1 MMSHEPPAMPAKI
14 TALHLERLACVY
26 VRQST
31 AKQVER
37 NRESQRYQYHLVERA
52 AALGWSRERT
62 RVIDADLGLS
72 GKESAPRGGF
82 TELVAEVSLGHVGI
96 VLGYEVS
103 RLARNNADWYHLL
116 DMAAVFGTLIADS
129 DGVYDTR
136 LYNDRLLLGL
146 KGTMSE
152 AELHLL
158 RLRLAAGRM
167 SQVRRGAYRQHLPTG
182 LARLPDST
190 VVKEPDEQVR
200 HTIELVFEK
209 FDELGSCEKVLRHL
223 RAKEIRLPRQ
233 QRAGLHSGELL
244 WKRATYGAVRE
255 IIINPAYAG
264 AFAYGRRQTDPQ
276 RQQPQRLG
284 TGRVH
289 KPMEEWLHLQR
300 DVYPAYI
307 TWERYTA
314 HQERLQQNETV
325 FGGGRRARAER
336 VQAQGVA
343 REGAALLQGLVVCGG
358 CGYRM
363 YVRYKVTG
371 RYACCALRRPV
382 GQGMCASL
390 HAPAIDEAV
399 TQAFFEALRP
409 AQLDALAEV
418 LAVQEAERE
427 RLTRHWQ
434 ERRKR
439 ARYDAHLAQR
449 QYDAVDPDNRL
460 VAAELE
466 RRWEAGLRELRETEE
481 AYERFEREPEVTL
494 TPEMRR
500 QLRHISEALPELWRS
515 GRLTS
520 AQKKELL
527 RSLLARVILKRITP
541 DRIEVKIVWVSG
553 RYTVVS
559 ARPPIRRERDVTG
572 YAGMVERIG
581 SMWRDGI
588 EDDEEMAARLR
599 EEGFHSA
606 RAVGVL
612 PVTVR
617 RIRKAHGWRY
627 SLDVGRTELMWQ
639 GRLTARGVA
648 ARLGVEVNW
657 VYPRLYNGAIKA
669 EYLSRHPQSKI
680 WLIQDR
686 PEVIEPLQQ
695 MLREKTA
702 D

>member
-1 MMSHEPPAMPAKI
+1 MMSHEPSAPPAKI

-37 NRESQRYQYHLVERA
+37 NRESQRYQYHLVQRA
-52 AALGWSRERT
+52 ADLGWSRERT

-72 GKESAPRGGF
+72 GKERAPRGGF

-96 VLGYEVS
+96 ILGYEVS
-103 RLARNNADWYHLL
+103 RLARNNSDWYHLL
-116 DMAAVFGTLIADS
+116 DLSAVFGTLIADS

-182 LARLPDST
+182 FARLPDGT
-190 VVKEPDEQVR
+190 VVKEADEQVR
-200 HTIELVFEK
+200 HTLELVFEK
-209 FDELGSCEKVLRHL
+209 FDELGSCEKVLRYL
-223 RAKEIRLPRQ
+223 RAKEIRLPRRQ
-233 QRAGLHSGELL
+233 LAGLRGGELL
-244 WKRATYGAVRE
+244 WKGATYGAVRE
-255 IIINPAYAG
+255 ILINPAYAG
-264 AFAYGRRQTDPQ
+264 AFAYGRRQTDPR
-276 RQQPQRLG
+276 RQQPRRPG
-284 TGRVH
+284 TGHVH
-289 KPMEEWLHLQR
+289 RPMEEWLHLQQG
-300 DVYPAYI
+300 VYPAYI
-307 TWERYTA
+307 TWERYLA
-314 HQERLQQNETV
+314 HQERLRENETV
-325 FGGGRRARAER
+325 FGGGHRAGAERARA
-336 VQAQGVA
+336 QGAA
-343 REGAALLQGLVVCGG
+343 REGAALLQGLVVCGC

-363 YVRYKVTG
+363 YVVYKVTG
-371 RYACCALRRPV
+371 RYNCRALCRPV
-382 GQGMCASL
+382 GQGTCASL

-399 TQAFFEALRP
+399 TRAFFDALRP
-409 AQLDALAEV
+409 AKLDALEEV
-418 LAVQEAERE
+418 LAGQEAEHE

-466 RRWEAGLRELRETEE
+466 RRWEASLRELREAEE
-481 AYERFEREPEVTL
+481 AFERFEREPKATL
-494 TPEMRR
+494 TPELRR
-500 QLRHISEALPELWRS
+500 QLRHISEALPGLWRS
-515 GRLTS
+515 GRLS
-520 AQKKELL
+520 AGQKKELL
-527 RSLLARVILKRITP
+527 RSLIARVILKRVTP
-541 DRIEVKIVWVSG
+541 DRIEVKVVWVSG
-553 RYTVVS
+553 HYTVVS

-572 YAGMVERIG
+572 YAEMVARVE

-588 EDDEEMAARLR
+588 EDDEEMAARLTR
-599 EEGFHSA
+599 EGFHSA
-606 RAVGVL
+606 RAAEVL

-617 RIRKAHGWRY
+617 KIRKAHGWRY
-627 SLDVGRTELMWQ
+627 SLDVGRTELMWE

-657 VYPRLYNGAIKA
+657 VYPRLYKGAIKA
-669 EYLSRHPQSKI
+669 EYLSRHPQSKM
-680 WLIQDR
+680 WLIQDL
-686 PEVIEPLQQ
+686 PEVIEPLRQ